1 MTDLLALTDRNVV
14 SYFLTYSIV
23 PKYSTLVG
31 DRTLENH
38 SGVTEVMPHLRWV
51 LSRSLAGRKV
61 VSACQCWTYG
71 GAGPAGGWGRRAD
84 MGVNIDRR
92 GPAYDRVLVAT

>member
-1 MTDLLALTDRNVV
+1 M
-14 SYFLTYSIV
+14 
-23 PKYSTLVG
+23 
-31 DRTLENH
+31 
-38 SGVTEVMPHLRWV
+38 